1 VPRARPIF
9 DSPDRSPATLSRFN
23 GFAPNPGDLDAFVHV
38 PTGLPPRAPL
48 VVVLHGCTQ
57 DAAVYDH
64 GSGWSALAEAHGF
77 ALLYPQQ
84 RRSNNPNNCF
94 SWFEPGD
101 TTRGGGEVA
110 SIAAMTQAV
119 VAEFGLN
126 PSRVFVT
133 GLSAGGAMTAAMLAT
148 YPDIFAGGAIVAG
161 LPYGIANGVP
171 EALGAMSR
179 PGALTAS
186 ALGERVRGATS
197 FTGPWPRVA
206 VWHGDADRTV
216 VSANGDAAA
225 RQWVDVHGLDDGAVV
240 LESISGHPVRRWR
253 DGAGV
258 VQVEAWEIPGMG
270 HGTPIEA
277 ATGGA
282 AGAHF
287 LEAGIG
293 SSAHIAAFFGI
304 APAATASQ
312 VTPGA
317 PKRAA
322 APQFSVPVTP
332 TMPTMPPLV
341 ANDSLSGGVAETI
354 NAALRAAGLMKG

>member
-1 VPRARPIF
+1 MTRRAVPAR
-9 DSPDRSPATLSRFN
+9 
-23 GFAPNPGDLDAFVHV
+23 
-38 PTGLPPRAPL
+38 
-48 VVVLHGCTQ
+48 
-57 DAAVYDH
+57 
-64 GSGWSALAEAHGF
+64 
-77 ALLYPQQ
+77 
-84 RRSNNPNNCF
+84 
-94 SWFEPGD
+94 
-101 TTRGGGEVA
+101 VA

-119 VAEFGLN
+119 IAEFDLN
-126 PSRVFVT
+126 PSRVFIT

-179 PGALTAS
+179 PGALTAA
-186 ALGERVRGATS
+186 ALGERVRTATS

-206 VWHGDADRTV
+206 VWHGAADRTV
-216 VSANGDAAA
+216 VAANGDAAA
-225 RQWVDVHGLDDGAVV
+225 RQWVDVHGLDNGGAVT
-240 LESISGHPVRRWR
+240 EAISGHPVRRWR
-253 DGAGV
+253 DANGV

-277 ATGGA
+277 AVGGA

-304 APAATASQ
+304 APAATAAQ
-312 VTPGA
+312 AKAAPVRPGA
-317 PKRAA
+317 TPKFA
-322 APQFSVPVTP
+322 
-332 TMPTMPPLV
+332 MPPLV
-341 ANDSLSGGVAETI
+341 ANDGVSGSVADTI

>member
-1 VPRARPIF
+1 MPRPRPIF
-9 DSPDRSPATLSRFN
+9 SGQAPTPGALVRFD
-23 GFAPNPGDLDAFVHV
+23 GFKHNPGELDAFVHIPV
-38 PTGLPPRAPL
+38 DLPPRAPL

-64 GSGWSALAEAHGF
+64 GSGWSALADAHGF

-84 RRSNNPNNCF
+84 RRGNNPNTCF

-101 TTRGGGEVA
+101 TARGGGEVA
-110 SIAAMTQAV
+110 SIAAMTQAAI
-119 VAEFGLN
+119 AEFDLN

-179 PGALTAS
+179 PGALTAT
-186 ALGERVRGATS
+186 ALGERVRSATS

-216 VSANGDAAA
+216 AAANGDAAA
-225 RQWVDVHGLDDGAVV
+225 RQWVDVHGLDDSAVV
-240 LESISGHPVRRWR
+240 TEAISGHPVRRWR
-253 DGAGV
+253 DANGV

-277 ATGGA
+277 AVGGA

-304 APAATASQ
+304 APAATAAQ
-312 VTPGA
+312 A
-317 PKRAA
+317 RAA
-322 APQFSVPVTP
+322 APARPSFA
-332 TMPTMPPLV
+332 MPPLV
-341 ANDSLSGGVAETI
+341 ANDGLGGGVANTI